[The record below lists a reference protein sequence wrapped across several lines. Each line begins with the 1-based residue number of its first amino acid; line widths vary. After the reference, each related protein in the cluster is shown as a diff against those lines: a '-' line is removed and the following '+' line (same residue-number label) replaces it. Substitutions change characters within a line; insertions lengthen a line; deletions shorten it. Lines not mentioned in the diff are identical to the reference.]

1 MLRIFTDGSCTHNG
15 RKGARASYGV
25 IYPDKLIESWGAPIT
40 NGTQTNQTAELT
52 AIYEGIKKGTT
63 LSGNPAHVDVHI
75 FSDSEYSINCL
86 TKWVS
91 GWKKRDWKTADG
103 KPVVHRELIEKI
115 LDQLK
120 LFAGHVFVHVK
131 AHTGGA
137 DENSRWNQEA
147 DDIARKAGEE
157 NAVVMYKDFKEC
169 VKVIRNTDS
178 TEEALKGIPLALMG
192 APVSE
197 NDLFAAIKANLGSID
212 EKHLKSAL
220 ISALKKTLQS
230 KNYELEKSKV
240 FKTPHYRLIEE
251 SHLTIKRLEHS
262 TEDE

>member
-1 MLRIFTDGSCTHNG
+1 
-15 RKGARASYGV
+15 
-25 IYPDKLIESWGAPIT
+25 
-40 NGTQTNQTAELT
+40 
-52 AIYEGIKKGTT
+52 
-63 LSGNPAHVDVHI
+63 
-75 FSDSEYSINCL
+75 
-86 TKWVS
+86 
-91 GWKKRDWKTADG
+91 
-103 KPVVHRELIEKI
+103 
-115 LDQLK
+115 
-120 LFAGHVFVHVK
+120 VK
-131 AHTGGA
+131 AHTGGV

-147 DDIARKAGEE
+147 DDIARKAGED
-157 NAVVMYKDFKEC
+157 NAIVMYKDFKEC

-251 SHLTIKRLEHS
+251 SHLTIKRLAHS